1 MKAKI
6 AWLAAALGVVLAT
19 GLSAQNTQT
28 VSLSEPL
35 SQYDGGRPLQGFA
48 TASKYM
54 LMIAPFDGVLSEV
67 RVEEGDVV
75 KAGQILAKMDDELQI
90 LQVELAKMRADTE
103 AEIRA
108 AIAAHGLAIV
118 QHKRVEQLAA
128 QDAGTAFELERAKAE
143 LDQAAA
149 QLDRAQES
157 KAEATVTLKLR
168 QEELERYE
176 LKAPF
181 DGEVIR
187 VMAEAGAVLTR
198 ENEILAIASRN
209 PLEATIFLP
218 SSLWGRLELGRE
230 YNLIGRIGGDDS
242 LATAAPGA
250 SDGARQFKLTGR
262 LKYINPI
269 IEYASRQY
277 ACVFTIE
284 NPGAELP
291 AGFDVE
297 LVWPQ

>member
-1 MKAKI
+1 
-6 AWLAAALGVVLAT
+6 
-19 GLSAQNTQT
+19 
-28 VSLSEPL
+28 
-35 SQYDGGRPLQGFA
+35 
-48 TASKYM
+48 M
-54 LMIAPFDGVLSEV
+54 LMIAPFDGVLAEV

-75 KAGQILAKMDDELQI
+75 QAGQVLAKMDDELQT

-108 AIAAHGLAIV
+108 ANAAYGLAIV
-118 QHKRVEQLAA
+118 QHKRVTQMAEN
-128 QDAGTAFELERAKAE
+128 DASTAFELERAKAE
-143 LDQAAA
+143 LDQASA
-149 QLDRAQES
+149 QLDRANES
-157 KAEATVTLKLR
+157 KLEATVTLKLR

-209 PLEATIFLP
+209 PLEATICLP

-242 LATAAPGA
+242 LASAAPGA
-250 SDGARQFKLTGR
+250 TDGSRQFALKGK